1 MRTTIQF
8 QPCSPSTHWL
18 LMSPLNASRT
28 RVSATLN
35 RLNRTSQAVVWQENP
50 ALLLALADWQ
60 ANFIRIERFY
70 SNQCQRLGKF
80 VKKQVSLKSLFRA
93 GNQAGSQLVLRSALG
108 ADFYHLLVLHDQLQV
123 LLEACY
129 TFKLFKKRTQRI
141 KKQRGYSKPLLQVMQ
156 RIGAASLKPRDWLSF
171 TPDEVQQIAHYLT
184 GDHGLEL
191 SSYQISD
198 YLDRLEVTA

>member
-18 LMSPLNASRT
+18 LVSPLNATRT
-28 RVSATLN
+28 RVSATIN
-35 RLNRTSQAVVWQENP
+35 RLNRTAQAAVWQENP
-50 ALLLALADWQ
+50 TLLLALADWQ

-80 VKKQVSLKSLFRA
+80 VKKKVALKSLYRS
-93 GNQAGSQLVLRSALG
+93 GNQAGSQLVLRSSLA
-108 ADFYHLLVLHDQLQV
+108 ADFYHLLVLHDQVQV

-129 TFKLFKKRTQRI
+129 TFRLFKKRTQRI
-141 KKQRGYSKPLLQVMQ
+141 KKQRGYSKPLLQIMQ
-156 RIGAASLKPRDWLSF
+156 RIGATSLRQRDWLSF
-171 TPDEVQQIAHYLT
+171 TPEEAHQITHYLA
-184 GDHGLEL
+184 GDHGLEIA
-191 SSYQISD
+191 SHQISD